1 MRIVPK
7 LAASA
12 AVALSLS
19 AAVSAQNLSQSFVP
33 QLVIAAPAER
43 PVALRGV
50 AIRTEISGSLALTSV
65 ELTFFNPNRAPARRR
80 VAVPAAGRPE
90 RRQHGD
96 GHRRQAARGGAGREG
111 ARAGGVR
118 GRDARADRPR
128 LLSVTQGN
136 NYKLRVY
143 PILPQRDKVVV
154 LRYAET
160 LAARNGKQV
169 YRLPL
174 HYAAQLPQ
182 LSLAVRVTGSA
193 TPPLVARG
201 DIDLPGFERAGDAYV
216 LNVSRRDFRGQRHAR
231 ARRPRGARPA
241 SLHADRR
248 RNDLLPRRSA
258 GRRAQGAARVAAQRH
273 ARVGQLGIGPH
284 ARPRA
289 ANSRCSTRT
298 SRRRATSTFASCAC
312 ATPPSRHLR

>member
-1 MRIVPK
+1 MRTVPK

-33 QLVIAAPAER
+33 RLVITAPAER

-65 ELTFFNPNRAPARRR
+65 ELTFFNPNARQLEGELQFPLQDGQNVVGMAMDIDGKLRE
-80 VAVPAAGRPE
+80 AVPVE
-90 RRQHGD
+90 K
-96 GHRRQAARGGAGREG
+96 
-111 ARAGGVR
+111 ARAQAVFE
-118 GRDARADRPR
+118 DVTRAQIDPA

-182 LSLAVRVTGSA
+182 LSLAVRVTGAA
-193 TPPLVARG
+193 TSPLVARG
-201 DIDLPGFERAGDAYV
+201 DIDCRA
-216 LNVSRRDFRGQRHAR
+216 S
-231 ARRPRGARPA
+231 
-241 SLHADRR
+241 
-248 RNDLLPRRSA
+248 SA
-258 GRRAQGAARVAAQRH
+258 
-273 ARVGQLGIGPH
+273 P
-284 ARPRA
+284 
-289 ANSRCSTRT
+289 
-298 SRRRATSTFASCAC
+298 
-312 ATPPSRHLR
+312 ATPTC